1 MKHRAEHVFLLLNGC
16 KPNCETGRL
25 SKRNVTAVSMTF
37 AGFPKSYFFINLPD
51 NRGIFLT
58 LPILQFVIGQTKMA
72 AGKKNHTV
80 FFEDAS
86 PKLATFTAIMA
97 AWRTAVSF
105 DKQTQGF
112 SV

>member
-1 MKHRAEHVFLLLNGC
+1 MFFFFSNGC

-72 AGKKNHTV
+72 AGKKPT
-80 FFEDAS
+80 
-86 PKLATFTAIMA
+86 LY
-97 AWRTAVSF
+97 
-105 DKQTQGF
+105 F
-112 SV
+112 SRMHHRNWLLLLLLWQLGGQQ

>member
-1 MKHRAEHVFLLLNGC
+1 MFFFFSNGC

>member
-1 MKHRAEHVFLLLNGC
+1 MFFFFSNGC

-86 PKLATFTAIMA
+86 PKLATFTTIMA

-112 SV
+112 AV

>member
-1 MKHRAEHVFLLLNGC
+1 MFFFFSNGC

-72 AGKKNHTV
+72 AGKKNT
-80 FFEDAS
+80 
-86 PKLATFTAIMA
+86 LY
-97 AWRTAVSF
+97 
-105 DKQTQGF
+105 F
-112 SV
+112 SRMHHRNWLLLLLLWQLGGQQ

>member
-1 MKHRAEHVFLLLNGC
+1 MFFFFSNGC

-37 AGFPKSYFFINLPD
+37 AGFPNSYFFINLPD

-58 LPILQFVIGQTKMA
+58 LPILQFLIGQTKMA

-86 PKLATFTAIMA
+86 PKLATFTTIMA

-112 SV
+112 AV

>member
-25 SKRNVTAVSMTF
+25 SKRNVTAISMTF

-72 AGKKNHTV
+72 AGKKNTL
-80 FFEDAS
+80 FEDAS

>member
-1 MKHRAEHVFLLLNGC
+1 M
-16 KPNCETGRL
+16 

-58 LPILQFVIGQTKMA
+58 LPILQFLIGQTKMA

-86 PKLATFTAIMA
+86 PKLATFTTIMA

-112 SV
+112 AV

>member
-1 MKHRAEHVFLLLNGC
+1 MFFFFSNGC

-112 SV
+112 AV

>member
-1 MKHRAEHVFLLLNGC
+1 MFFFFSNGC

-58 LPILQFVIGQTKMA
+58 LPILQFLIGQTKMA

>member
-1 MKHRAEHVFLLLNGC
+1 MFFFFSNGC

-58 LPILQFVIGQTKMA
+58 LPILQFLIGQTKMA
-72 AGKKNHTV
+72 AGKKKHTV

-86 PKLATFTAIMA
+86 PKLATFTAFMA

>member
-1 MKHRAEHVFLLLNGC
+1 MFFFFSNGC

-58 LPILQFVIGQTKMA
+58 LPILQFLIGQTKMA

-86 PKLATFTAIMA
+86 PKLATFTTIMA